1 MRRGRSFSPGASCP
15 VRALHH
21 DLALVRLW
29 GKLHHAEHALRAG
42 KRREHEVAELREL
55 VEGHGG
61 LAHEH
66 QVRGKAAHVGLAG
79 DRHSRAEHGDDGVVD
94 VADYDGAGHH
104 GEGVGLRAGPRA
116 AQVLVEAA
124 EAREVRALVV
134 EDLHDLLAGH
144 HLFHIAVQRAER
156 GLLRGEVALGAPAR
170 EARVQ
175 HHDRIARERHEGEP
189 PVEHQ
194 QQRQGARRLHRRLH
208 HVGEAVVE
216 RLAYGVDVVGEVAHH
231 VAVARAVEE
240 RHRQAHDVAKQV
252 TADVEH
258 DVLRR
263 VHHDLRVRERCR
275 HGHRV
280 DGRRRHDVCR
290 EAGDVA
296 GGDAVY
302 DRLDHVRAREVASAC
317 DRHQQRNGKHVE
329 PCVAH
334 VAHERPQRAAH
345 VLGPRAA
352 RCLTLSHC
360 HHPPWCFAS
369 DRVPGR
375 WGRSQA
381 AAHASPLRARAHR
394 PRSRSGPRP

>member
-1 MRRGRSFSPGASCP
+1 MC
-15 VRALHH
+15 VLHH
-21 DLALVRLW
+21 DLALVHLGR
-29 GKLHHAEHALRAG
+29 KLHNGKHALRAG

-66 QVRGKAAHVGLAG
+66 QVRGEAAHVGLAG
-79 DRHSRAEHGDDGVVD
+79 DRHHRAEHGDGGVVD
-94 VADYDGAGHH
+94 VADHDGAGHH

-124 EAREVRALVV
+124 EAGEVRALVV

-144 HLFHIAVQRAER
+144 HLFHVAVQRAER

-175 HHDRIARERHEGEP
+175 HHDRVARERHEGEP

-194 QQRQGARRLHRRLH
+194 QQHQGAHRLHRRLH

-252 TADVEH
+252 AADVEH

-263 VHHDLRVRERCR
+263 VHHDLRVRERRR

-280 DGRRRHDVCR
+280 DGRRRRNVRR
-290 EAGDVA
+290 EARHVA
-296 GGDAVY
+296 GGDAVH
-302 DRLDHVRAREVASAC
+302 DRLDHVRSREVARAR
-317 DRHQQRNGKHVE
+317 DRHQHGHGEHVE
-329 PCVAH
+329 LRVSH
-334 VAHERPQRAAH
+334 IAHERPHGAAH

-352 RCLTLSHC
+352 RCLTLRHR
-360 HHPPWCFAS
+360 HHPPWCSAS
-369 DRVPGR
+369 NRVPGR

-381 AAHASPLRARAHR
+381 AAHASPLRARGRR
-394 PRSRSGPRP
+394 PGSRSGPRP